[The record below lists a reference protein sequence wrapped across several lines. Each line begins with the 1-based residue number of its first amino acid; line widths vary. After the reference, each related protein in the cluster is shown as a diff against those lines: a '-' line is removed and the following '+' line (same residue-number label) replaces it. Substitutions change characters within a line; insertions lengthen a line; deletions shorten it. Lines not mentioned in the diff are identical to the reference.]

1 MTRQLKISTVVSITL
16 HILVLII
23 LAGMRTYTD
32 RNIANSMPVTFV
44 SVQKE
49 KPLRRSPVVRPMI
62 SVSETPQR
70 LSPEQYIISPERRSS
85 VESYVSID
93 TQVFSAAKSA
103 GQEVFH
109 DTGIQR
115 PVVELPE
122 RLSSLTGG
130 QIPEDPQPGV
140 QQIPSRISGGHE
152 LLDDVAPAQ
161 AKPDIDVVGNVLQNF
176 ARVVRR
182 KIESSKKYPIA
193 AQTAGIQGR
202 AGVRMTILKDGRLG
216 KVEITKSSGYEILD
230 KAALQSVRS
239 AAPFPPIPK
248 KTGRDEIQMSITLV
262 FRIT

>member
-1 MTRQLKISTVVSITL
+1 
-16 HILVLII
+16 
-23 LAGMRTYTD
+23 
-32 RNIANSMPVTFV
+32 MPVTFV
-44 SVQKE
+44 SLQKE

-70 LSPEQYIISPERRSS
+70 HSPEQYIISPERRSS

-115 PVVELPE
+115 PVVGLPE

-161 AKPDIDVVGNVLQNF
+161 AKPDIDVVGNVLQ
-176 ARVVRR
+176 
-182 KIESSKKYPIA
+182 
-193 AQTAGIQGR
+193 T
-202 AGVRMTILKDGRLG
+202 
-216 KVEITKSSGYEILD
+216 
-230 KAALQSVRS
+230 
-239 AAPFPPIPK
+239 
-248 KTGRDEIQMSITLV
+248 
-262 FRIT
+262 

>member
-1 MTRQLKISTVVSITL
+1 
-16 HILVLII
+16 
-23 LAGMRTYTD
+23 
-32 RNIANSMPVTFV
+32 MPVTFV
-44 SVQKE
+44 SLQKE

-70 LSPEQYIISPERRSS
+70 HSPEQYIISPERRSS
-85 VESYVSID
+85 VESYIGMD

-103 GQEVFH
+103 GQEIFH
-109 DTGIQR
+109 DTGVQR
-115 PVVELPE
+115 PVVELRE
-122 RLSSLTGG
+122 RLSSSIGS
-130 QIPEDPQPGV
+130 QIPEDPQSSG
-140 QQIPSRISGGHE
+140 QRMPSRISGGHE
-152 LLDDVAPAQ
+152 LLSDAAPAP
-161 AKPDIDVVGNVLQNF
+161 AKPDLDVAGDILQSF

-216 KVEITKSSGYEILD
+216 KVEITESSGYEILD

-239 AAPFPPIPK
+239 AAPFRPIPK
-248 KTGRDEIQMSITLV
+248 KAGRDEIQMSITLV